1 MATPGRLQDPPVE
14 NQRPRF
20 AELER
25 VLREDPFGFDFFQAV
40 RLLGR
45 ILSNRQPVGQFSS
58 PRTEVVRFGT
68 GADFGFP
75 PSQIAALDWPVDG
88 QPLMRVNFMGL
99 TGPHGV
105 LPLYYSALLRE
116 RLRARDAALR
126 EFLDIF
132 NHRIV
137 SLFYQAWEK
146 FRFTVAYERG
156 DEDRLS
162 PHLMDL
168 LGLGT
173 AGLPD
178 RQQVPDEAL
187 VFRCGLLAAQA
198 RSAAALR
205 LLLMDYF
212 EVPVEIEQF
221 VGAWHSLEEDTQCR
235 FSETASY
242 SEQLGMGAVVGDEV
256 WDQQSTVRIRLGP
269 LTLEQYRDFL
279 PDGSA
284 HAPLRALVRFFAG
297 NELDFEVQLVLRK
310 EETPACELGSEGAA
324 GPRLGWLT
332 WAKTAPMARN
342 PDDGILRI

>member
-1 MATPGRLQDPPVE
+1 
-14 NQRPRF
+14 
-20 AELER
+20 
-25 VLREDPFGFDFFQAV
+25 
-40 RLLGR
+40 
-45 ILSNRQPVGQFSS
+45 
-58 PRTEVVRFGT
+58 
-68 GADFGFP
+68 
-75 PSQIAALDWPVDG
+75 
-88 QPLMRVNFMGL
+88 MRVNFMGL

-105 LPLYYSALLRE
+105 LPLYYSALVRE
-116 RLRARDAALR
+116 RLRARDAAMR

-132 NHRIV
+132 NHRMV

-156 DEDRLS
+156 EDDRLS
-162 PHLMDL
+162 PHLLDL

-173 AGLPD
+173 AGLQD

-187 VFRCGLLAAQA
+187 IFRCGLLAAQT
-198 RSAAALR
+198 RSEAALR

-212 EVPVEIEQF
+212 EVPVEIDQF
-221 VGAWHSLEEDTQCR
+221 VGAWHLLEEDTQCR
-235 FSETASY
+235 FSDTASY

-310 EETPACELGSEGAA
+310 EETPACELGSEAPA

-332 WAKTAPMARN
+332 WAKTAPLARN
-342 PDDGILRI
+342 PDDSILRI

>member
-1 MATPGRLQDPPVE
+1 
-14 NQRPRF
+14 
-20 AELER
+20 
-25 VLREDPFGFDFFQAV
+25 
-40 RLLGR
+40 
-45 ILSNRQPVGQFSS
+45 
-58 PRTEVVRFGT
+58 
-68 GADFGFP
+68 
-75 PSQIAALDWPVDG
+75 
-88 QPLMRVNFMGL
+88 MRVNFMGL
-99 TGPHGV
+99 TGPHGL
-105 LPLYYSALLRE
+105 LPLYYSALVRE
-116 RLRARDAALR
+116 RLRARDTAPR

-132 NHRIV
+132 NHRMV

-173 AGLPD
+173 PGLAD
-178 RQQVPDEAL
+178 RQRIPDEAL
-187 VFRCGLLAAQA
+187 VFRCGLLAAQT

-221 VGAWHSLEEDTQCR
+221 VGAWHKLEEDTQCR
-235 FSETASY
+235 FSDTASY

-269 LTLEQYRDFL
+269 LTLEQYRGFL

-297 NELDFEVQLVLRK
+297 NELDFRSAV
-310 EETPACELGSEGAA
+310 GAA
-324 GPRLGWLT
+324 ERRNAGLRIRSRGRRRPPAGLADLGQDR
-332 WAKTAPMARN
+332 A
-342 PDDGILRI
+342 DDGESG